1 MTVNCD
7 ERSLRDKIKEAERAT
22 VEIKRHLEHLTE
34 RARKALNRQT
44 EVVPGWR
51 QPDPTTMSALGRSG
65 RAARNEVGR
74 F

>member
-34 RARKALNRQT
+34 EGSQGTQPTNR
-44 EVVPGWR
+44 
-51 QPDPTTMSALGRSG
+51 GRP
-65 RAARNEVGR
+65 RVAAT
-74 F
+74 